1 MINLYKKLTL
11 FKYYFVNNKS
21 NAGFSLVEVILYLA
35 IVGILLVAVIN
46 FSLILGGTT
55 SKLTANLNVSQGR
68 RLSLSM
74 IDYLSR
80 NSDGLLKD
88 VDAHCMTSTTL
99 ALYFSD
105 DTYLPGTCVE
115 NGGGIKITTDSGR
128 IKMTCYPNITNNGQY
143 EACSATAGNIYY
155 LSSPEINVASSGLI
169 FSTSTASS
177 TFSSFMNVTTVLS
190 MTNLANS
197 QIELAA
203 TSTAT
208 LRNQT
213 SDGLLAWWKMDDA
226 TPSSNM
232 IDSISGYD
240 GDCSTAAPDA
250 VAGLVNGSDGAF
262 HFEQDGSDRCDVGN
276 EDGLNINGSFTITAW
291 VEPESA
297 TGADIITHKHNWSN
311 KTGYTTWLQAS
322 KFYCRV
328 CDDVGC
334 TGPNDTYVMTMGKTY
349 HTACTFDRDNGVIKM
364 YVYEEGVGG
373 VGTTTYDTIREN
385 LVNYNTDMMI
395 GMSADVPGNYFDG
408 TIDELR
414 IYNRKL
420 SDEEIWALQSQG
432 ASAGP

>member
-1 MINLYKKLTL
+1 MRNWTAQ
-11 FKYYFVNNKS
+11 NKS
-21 NAGFSLVEVILYLA
+21 AAGFSLVEVILYLA
-35 IVGILLVAVIN
+35 IVSILLVAVIDFN
-46 FSLILGGTT
+46 LTLGGTT

-88 VDAHCMTSTTL
+88 VDAHCMSSTTL
-99 ALYFSD
+99 SLYFAD

-115 NGGGIKITTDSGR
+115 NGGGVAIASDSSR
-128 IKMTCYPNITNNGQY
+128 VKMTCYPNITNNGQY
-143 EACSATAGNIYY
+143 GACSAAAGNIYY
-155 LSSPEINVASSGLI
+155 LSSPEISVVASGLV

-177 TFSSFMNVTTVLS
+177 TFSSFMNVTTALT

-197 QIELAA
+197 QTELLA
-203 TSTAT
+203 TSTATSTVT

-213 SDGLLAWWKMDDA
+213 SDGLLAWWKMDDDS
-226 TPSSNM
+226 PSSDM
-232 IDSISGYD
+232 VDSISGYD
-240 GDCSTAAPDA
+240 GDCSTAAPAA
-250 VAGLVNGSDGAF
+250 VEGLVNGSAGAF
-262 HFEQDGSDRCDVGN
+262 HFEEGDTDRCDVGN
-276 EDGLNINGSFTITAW
+276 EDGLNVNGSFTITSW

-311 KTGYTTWLQAS
+311 KTGYTTWLQSS

-334 TGPNDTYVMTMGKTY
+334 TGPNDTYVMTMGHTY

-373 VGTTTYDTIREN
+373 VGTTSYDTIREN
-385 LVNYNTDMMI
+385 LVNYDTDMMI

-408 TIDELR
+408 TIDEVR

-432 ASAGP
+432 AVAD